1 MESILSAIY
10 HGKFTAF
17 EVKNEQGAAHT
28 VALEK
33 VDTLEEQFLEKL
45 PKELH
50 PLFDE
55 LRTAALNAL
64 DAYGLYDFTVG
75 YRLGVQMMLAALPNE
90 YGRNEHEKRGR
101 KTS

>member
-17 EVKNEQGAAHT
+17 EIKNEQGAAHT
-28 VALEK
+28 ASLEK
-33 VDTLEEQFLEKL
+33 VDALEEQFLEKL
-45 PKELH
+45 PKELQ

-55 LRTAALNAL
+55 LRTAAVNAL

-90 YGRNEHEKRGR
+90 YWRNEHE
-101 KTS
+101 

>member
-17 EVKNEQGAAHT
+17 EIKNEQGAAHT
-28 VALEK
+28 VALGK

-50 PLFDE
+50 PLFDD
-55 LRTAALNAL
+55 LRTAAINAL
-64 DAYGLYDFTVG
+64 DAYGLYGFTVG
-75 YRLGVQMMLAALPNE
+75 YQLGVRLMIAAFPDD
-90 YGRNEHEKRGR
+90 GGTDDEKE
-101 KTS
+101 